1 VRDGCGRKGRMNV
14 RHRSFHGVDGERW
27 GEGEGVMVGRGE
39 EVRAVGGSFGACVSL
54 SSIRGARLLNCR
66 CHHSEL
72 KEDLKAGLKHI

>member
-1 VRDGCGRKGRMNV
+1 
-14 RHRSFHGVDGERW
+14 
-27 GEGEGVMVGRGE
+27 VGRGE

-54 SSIRGARLLNCR
+54 SFVRGARLFNCR